1 MVFNSA
7 IFVIFFLCLHVLY
20 WSSNDSIRRRI
31 LLIGSMAFYG
41 YWSPIF
47 LFHFVGIVSLNYLF
61 YYKYKGRYTKTI
73 ISLILILNFLNLI
86 VFKYFYF
93 FSTIAFDLF
102 SLNTVVLFKENFR
115 IEKIILPLAI
125 SFYTFQILA
134 FQIDEYKGKVTEQVS
149 FENFLLF
156 ILFFPQL
163 VAGPIMR
170 HDHFLIQVNKKR
182 KFSELANNSGLIL
195 IMLGVAKKVII
206 ADNISPLIDP
216 LFQNPAE
223 FSAYSSIIAIY
234 GFAIQIY
241 CDFSGYTDIAR
252 GLSLLLGINIP
263 INFHAPYLAS
273 SFSDFWR
280 RWHITLST
288 WLRDYLYIPLG
299 GNRVG
304 NIKTYVNLMITMVL
318 GGLWHGANYTF
329 LIWGGLHGFY
339 LVVERRFL
347 SDKIH
352 NFSRITRIAYSFF
365 VFHLVCFAWIF
376 FRVDSLPKA
385 FDVIRN
391 LFSSDGAELPG
402 INSLANFFILA
413 ILLHV
418 YEYLPHSYKSLKF
431 KKRKILIPALGFF
444 VALLA
449 VTLSSKSVPF
459 IYFQF

>member
-1 MVFNSA
+1 M
-7 IFVIFFLCLHVLY
+7 I
-20 WSSNDSIRRRI
+20 
-31 LLIGSMAFYG
+31 FYG

-47 LFHFVGIVSLNYLF
+47 LLHFVGIVSLNYWV
-61 YYKYKGRYTKTI
+61 YYKYKGRYSK
-73 ISLILILNFLNLI
+73 SLITSILILNFLNLI

-93 FSTIAFDLF
+93 FSNITFDLF
-102 SLNTVVLFKENFR
+102 SFDMAALLKNGLGIKTIV
-115 IEKIILPLAI
+115 LPLAI

-134 FQIDEYKGKVTEQVS
+134 FQIDEYKGKVTEEVS

-170 HDHFLIQVNKKR
+170 HDHFLLQINKKR
-182 KFSELANNSGLIL
+182 RFSELANNSGMILIL
-195 IMLGVAKKVII
+195 LGVAKKVII
-206 ADNISPLIDP
+206 ADNISPVIDP
-216 LFQNPAE
+216 LFQNPSE
-223 FSAYSSIIAIY
+223 FNAMSSILAIY

-241 CDFSGYTDIAR
+241 CDFAGYTDIAR

-263 INFHAPYLAS
+263 ANFRAPYLAS

-304 NIKTYVNLMITMVL
+304 NVKTYVNLMLTMVL

-329 LIWGGLHGFY
+329 LIWGGLHGLY
-339 LVVERRFL
+339 LIIERRFFSERIQKL
-347 SDKIH
+347 SLIPKIL
-352 NFSRITRIAYSFF
+352 YSVF

-376 FRVDSLPKA
+376 FRSDSVAKA
-385 FDVIRN
+385 IAIIRN
-391 LFSSDGAELPG
+391 LFSTGGAELPG
-402 INSLANFFILA
+402 IHSLTNFFVLA

-418 YEYLPHSYKSLKF
+418 YEYLPHFRKALKF
-431 KKRKILIPALGFF
+431 KKRKVLIPALGML
-444 VALLA
+444 VAVVA